1 MPFEGH
7 DLWPTVWPT
16 SIRKNDIDTNNFVSG
31 LYRTNPY
38 EITFISHTH
47 IPKLKWMFT
56 LVSMT
61 FDLRFDLYIWAEIA
75 WTLTISFSDDISE
88 TYGEVTFILHTHITS
103 LILHHSNKIYA
114 VSYMVIKL
122 SWGGGEFRGER
133 GLSRLPYV
141 SFCYTPPDKV
151 GVGGRGNGVA
161 SDVQPSRPPSVCP
174 HFVSEGELGNP
185 WIDIFNYAHTQ
196 GCRCAFWSFWNLTI
210 EKHILSIIL
219 NSLLEPVQDYA

>member
-31 LYRTNPY
+31 WYRTNPY
-38 EITFISHTH
+38 KITFIFHTH

-88 TYGEVTFILHTHITS
+88 TYSEATFILHTHITS

-122 SWGGGEFRGER
+122 SWGGGGEFWVER

-151 GVGGRGNGVA
+151 GVG
-161 SDVQPSRPPSVCP
+161 
-174 HFVSEGELGNP
+174 EG
-185 WIDIFNYAHTQ
+185 
-196 GCRCAFWSFWNLTI
+196 
-210 EKHILSIIL
+210 
-219 NSLLEPVQDYA
+219 